1 MEVSDDTSNNRR
13 EPSYKDI
20 AETETVILLESLKE
34 VLAGIEKQTSKLDAF
49 PQLAQRVPIDF
60 LMSLAW
66 H

>member
-1 MEVSDDTSNNRR
+1 MEVSDDTSNDRH

-20 AETETVILLESLKE
+20 AETETLILLESLKE

-49 PQLAQRVPIDF
+49 PQLAQQVPIDF